1 MKQVF
6 SLYLAISVILFS
18 GFVFFEPQLTK
29 AVWGPGEGPYADPI
43 TVTQDVSDEI
53 SLTSPEN
60 VDMSASIPGMTGG
73 SATGSATWTVVTNN
87 NAGHKVEVQA
97 STAPALAGASQGD
110 SFADY
115 TEGSANVPDYAWAVD
130 ASNAEFGYTILPEL
144 ASDADQSFKDDGGD
158 CNVATNNPDGTKCW
172 IGFAGAATKE
182 QIVSRGS
189 ETDVG
194 GETIQV
200 NFKAEM
206 NGPATDAD
214 GFLIED
220 TYTATVTLTA
230 TMN

>member
-1 MKQVF
+1 MKKTL
-6 SLYLAISVILFS
+6 SLTLTISLIVSLS
-18 GFVFFEPQLTK
+18 FVFFETEITK
-29 AVWGPGEGPYADPI
+29 AWGPGAGPYADPI
-43 TVTQDVSDEI
+43 AVTQDVSDEI
-53 SLTSPEN
+53 SLTSPADVN
-60 VDMSASIPGMTGG
+60 MSASIPGVTGG
-73 SATGSATWTVVTNN
+73 SATGSATWTVKTNN
-87 NAGHKVEVQA
+87 NTGHKVELETT
-97 STAPALAGASQGD
+97 TAPALQGTTEGD

-115 TEGSANVPDYAWAVD
+115 TEAAANVPDYAWAVAESD
-130 ASNAEFGYTILPEL
+130 AEFGYTILPETP
-144 ASDADQSFKDDGGD
+144 ADADQSFKDDGAN

-182 QIVSRGS
+182 QIVNRTS

-220 TYTATVTLTA
+220 VYTATITLTA